1 MSEKVFC
8 RACGKEIR
16 GITAT
21 CPGCGVRQRAV
32 VHGKS
37 KIVAALMAF
46 FLGGFGIH
54 RFYLGKWW
62 GVFYLLFFWSMIP
75 SLVAILEAIVF
86 LRTGDEIWDA
96 RYNNGVRSTGGS
108 NTPIVIA
115 IVVCG
120 FFGVAFIGILAAIGI
135 PAYADYAA
143 RTRLEEVEI
152 ESEKITAAFDDY
164 LKKNMT
170 VPDNIGTL
178 GVTLSNKHIRSIEI
192 DRRKGVI
199 NLTLVGIA
207 QADGKHLLLLPH
219 ENTEKKITWTCV
231 SEDIRAVL
239 LPQRC
244 RQR

>member
-1 MSEKVFC
+1 MSENVFC
-8 RACGKEIR
+8 IACGKEIH
-16 GITAT
+16 GAAAT
-21 CPGCGVRQRAV
+21 CPGCGVQQRAV
-32 VHGKS
+32 VRGKN
-37 KIVAALMAF
+37 KIVAALLAF
-46 FLGGFGIH
+46 FLGAFGTH

-62 GVFYLLFFWSMIP
+62 GVFYLLFFWSLIP
-75 SLVAILEAIVF
+75 SLVAIFEAIVF
-86 LRTGDEIWDA
+86 LRTDDDIWDA
-96 RYNNGVRSTGGS
+96 RYNNGVRSAGGS
-108 NTPIVIA
+108 NMSIVIA

-120 FFGVAFIGILAAIGI
+120 FFGVAFAGILAAIGI

-152 ESEKITAAFDDY
+152 ESEKVTAAFDDY
-164 LKKNMT
+164 LNKNMA
-170 VPDNIGTL
+170 VPDNIATL

-199 NLTLVGIA
+199 NLTLSGIA